1 MGFLKWHK
9 RDHNAALR
17 GMAALTLEERG
28 AYNTI
33 LDLIYAHDG
42 ELADDDRE
50 IVTWLRVR
58 RKTWRRLRARL
69 LSLGKLY
76 VREGCL
82 RNERAD
88 DEIRFGIS
96 KVLNARKANDQRWA
110 TLREIKALRDPT
122 GLLTTTTKKT
132 LSANVVPLTKRTTEK
147 DNKS

>member
-17 GMAALTLEERG
+17 GMMELTLEERG

-42 ELADDDRE
+42 ELADNDRE

-58 RKTWRRLRARL
+58 RKTWRRLRLRL
-69 LSLGKLY
+69 LSLGKIYL
-76 VREGCL
+76 REGCL

-88 DEIRFGIS
+88 DEIRWACS
-96 KVLNARKANDQRWA
+96 KVLNARKANDKRWA

-122 GLLTTTTKKT
+122 GLLTTTTKT
-132 LSANVVPLTKRTTEK
+132 NLSANVVPLAARKTTEK
-147 DNKS
+147 EK

>member
-17 GMAALTLEERG
+17 GMVALTLEERG

-42 ELADDDRE
+42 ELEDNDRE

-76 VREGCL
+76 VREGYL
-82 RNERAD
+82 
-88 DEIRFGIS
+88 
-96 KVLNARKANDQRWA
+96 A
-110 TLREIKALRDPT
+110 TSAP
-122 GLLTTTTKKT
+122 TTKFD
-132 LSANVVPLTKRTTEK
+132 SAFRKCSTREK
-147 DNKS
+147 QMTNDGPHCAKSKPYAIRPDS